1 MNIVALT
8 GRLGADPVINNYK
21 NEKNEDGE
29 IVYFDLA
36 VNSYGGG
43 EEHTELVHCKAWNKT
58 AKNFFDVAKRGDLIE
73 IEGAIRNDRY
83 TKDDVQIEKTFVIV
97 KRFWVYKKN
106 TDNPGMNKTE
116 VAKEQ
121 DEEEF

>member
-29 IVYFDLA
+29 IIYFDLA

-43 EEHTELVHCKAWNKT
+43 EEHTEWIHCKAWNKT

-106 TDNPGMNKTE
+106 TDNPDINKTE
-116 VAKEQ
+116 VEKEQ